1 MLAAFKLYVMPYLVY
16 LTVLWACWHGITK
29 KAIIPIFVFLFLLVF
44 PQAWYPIHDL
54 PLGSMCLSMLVVS
67 ALIGS
72 AKQRPPNDPRAPNHG
87 FVVTL
92 ILSSYL
98 ALWISSMRYGLSIPI
113 SGSNMLMSP
122 WQNYVVMLLLYF
134 VGYYAVRDE
143 KDAIRIITLY
153 LSIILLMSWRE
164 FANFVSGDAFSYN
177 RRCVGNFYLI
187 GLGANHFAAF
197 IAHFSVIAVG
207 LLAADDDKKRKLL
220 YLASFSFS
228 LYPLF
233 FSYSRGA
240 YIAVLFAVLI
250 VGIVRYRALLPLLG
264 IFLLNW
270 DSILPPSVVDRI
282 QMTEGADGQME
293 ESAALRLVVWDLA
306 KKLFSENPVWGIGFQ
321 GFYFASDGLPLRN
334 VHNYFLQTA
343 AEQGIVGIVLLA
355 LFFIKAAW
363 SGWRLYRAGGS
374 PFSRGLGL
382 GFLACIGAAS
392 ITNLFGDRFSQMEV
406 GSYLWLA
413 FGMVDRAWVKSKQ
426 ALSPSSA
433 NPSIGH
439 TTQRRST

>member
-16 LTVLWACWHGITK
+16 LAVLWACWHGATK
-29 KAIIPIFVFLFLLVF
+29 RAIVPVYLFLFLLVF
-44 PQAWYPIHDL
+44 PQVWYPIHDL
-54 PLGSMCLSMLVVS
+54 PLGSMCLSMLTVS

-72 AKQRPPNDPRAPNHG
+72 VKQRPKNDPRAPNHG
-87 FVVTL
+87 FVLTL
-92 ILSSYL
+92 IFSSYL
-98 ALWISSMRYGLSIPI
+98 ALWISSMRYGLSLPI

-122 WQNYVVMLLLYF
+122 WQNYIVMLLLYF
-134 VGYYAVRDE
+134 VGYYATRDE
-143 KDAIRIITLY
+143 KNTRRIILMY
-153 LSIILLMSWRE
+153 FFIILLMSWRE

-177 RRCVGNFYLI
+177 RRCVGDFYLI

-207 LLAADDDKKRKLL
+207 LLAADDNKQRKIL
-220 YLASFSFS
+220 YLGSFCFS

-240 YIAVLFAVLI
+240 YIAVLFSVLI
-250 VGIVRYRALLPLLG
+250 VGIVKYRALLPLLG
-264 IFLLNW
+264 IFLINW

-306 KKLFSENPVWGIGFQ
+306 KKLFSENPIFGIGFQ

-343 AEQGIVGIVLLA
+343 AEQGIVGIILLA

-363 SGWRLYRAGGS
+363 SGWRLYRIGYS
-374 PFSRGLGL
+374 PFLRGLGL

-413 FGMVDRAWVKSKQ
+413 FGMVDRAWVESKQ
-426 ALSPSSA
+426 AAVTSPVT
-433 NPSIGH
+433 PPIRQIPPG
-439 TTQRRST
+439 RST